1 MLRPRII
8 PCLLVHNGGLVKTTK
23 FATPKYIGDPL
34 NAVRIFNEMAVDELM
49 VIDIDA
55 TPHSKS
61 PNEKL
66 IAELAAEC
74 RMPFC
79 YGGGVKNVEQV
90 ERLISIGV
98 EKVALSSVL
107 IDNPDLL
114 SQAAERVG
122 RQSIVAVIDVKKTGL
137 FRKNTVVTH
146 RGAKN
151 TGLDPLNHAMML
163 EKMGAGE
170 IVINSVDHDGAM
182 QGYDLELADAMRN
195 VTNVPLTILGGA
207 GSMADIKALVS
218 KHPII
223 GAAAG
228 SLFVFK
234 GKFRAVL
241 INYPALSER
250 DELASMVLQQG

>member
-8 PCLLVHNGGLVKTTK
+8 PCLLVQNGGLVKTTK
-23 FATPKYIGDPL
+23 FAAPKYIGDPL

-79 YGGGVKNVEQV
+79 YGGGVKSVEQV

-98 EKVALSSVL
+98 EKVALSSAL
-107 IDNPDLL
+107 IENPDLL

-122 RQSIVAVIDVKKTGL
+122 RQSIVAVIDVKKIGL

-151 TGLDPLNHAMML
+151 TGLDPLTHAMKL

-170 IVINSVDHDGAM
+170 IVINSVDQDGMM

-241 INYPALSER
+241 INYPSLSER
-250 DELASMVLQQG
+250 DVLASMVAQ